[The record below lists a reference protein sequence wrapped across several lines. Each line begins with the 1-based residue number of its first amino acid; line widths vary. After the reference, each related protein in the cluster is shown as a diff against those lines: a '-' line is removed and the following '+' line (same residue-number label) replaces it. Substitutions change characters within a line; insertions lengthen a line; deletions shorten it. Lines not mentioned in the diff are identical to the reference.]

1 MMVFPRRLCVD
12 ATSVVSVMRSHRC
25 GRPGGTRAGG
35 RTGGREPVMSNHRCG
50 RPGGARA
57 GRRART
63 SGRADG
69 WAGGQTADEQ
79 AGGGPCPGLAQ
90 ALPGPCLV
98 LAWNLPGPARALP
111 DPCLGPARDGQS
123 AAGTGWSVLE
133 GVWDSYIQHHSTSIQ
148 HPFNIHSTSI
158 QLTHLITFYLENAHC
173 D

>member
-90 ALPGPCLV
+90 ALPGPCLDP
-98 LAWNLPGPARALP
+98 ARARARALP
-111 DPCLGPARDGQS
+111 EPCPILGPAWTLPGPGPRPSPARSLPGPCPRWAVGGRDGVERP
-123 AAGTGWSVLE
+123 GRRMG
-133 GVWDSYIQHHSTSIQ
+133 
-148 HPFNIHSTSI
+148 
-158 QLTHLITFYLENAHC
+158 
-173 D
+173 